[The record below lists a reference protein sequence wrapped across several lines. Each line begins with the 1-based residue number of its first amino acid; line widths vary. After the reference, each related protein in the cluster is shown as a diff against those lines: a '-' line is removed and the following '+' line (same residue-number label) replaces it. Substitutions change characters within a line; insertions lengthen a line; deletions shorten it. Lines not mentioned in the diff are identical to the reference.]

1 MRESTKRAIYNYRKK
16 TKRMSISFTEKE
28 YHIYDYICNKDN
40 TSKYIKELI
49 KNDMKEKKGEQ

>member
-28 YHIYDYICNKDN
+28 YPIYDYICKKDN

-49 KNDMKEKKGEQ
+49 KNDMEVKHE